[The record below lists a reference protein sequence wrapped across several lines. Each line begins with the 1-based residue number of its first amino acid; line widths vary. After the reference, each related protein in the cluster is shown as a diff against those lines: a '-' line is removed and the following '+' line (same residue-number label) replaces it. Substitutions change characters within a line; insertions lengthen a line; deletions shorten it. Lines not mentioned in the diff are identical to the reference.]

1 MRPRRKVIVKCL
13 LWQTCHIEGRGGCK
27 GESKKKLELD
37 SIFTEVSRKKLPLRP
52 KASARYLT
60 CMTAKHSFKAKEG
73 TCSAEEGIFPRS
85 RFIYWLVSS
94 GRPLDDFNLLVY
106 TNNFNYMSKKTWSSF
121 KHYIFFVFYTFF
133 NCIPSPRQS
142 QAMRYYGQNLT
153 CSRPSRPCIVG

>member
-1 MRPRRKVIVKCL
+1 MFVMTNLSYR
-13 LWQTCHIEGRGGCK
+13 WGGEGVRVSLKKNFSWIPFSLKYQCK
-27 GESKKKLELD
+27 
-37 SIFTEVSRKKLPLRP
+37 KKLPLRP

-60 CMTAKHSFKAKEG
+60 CMTTKHSFKAKEG

-106 TNNFNYMSKKTWSSF
+106 TNNFNYMSKKNLIKLQTL
-121 KHYIFFVFYTFF
+121 YFFRFLHVFQLYSKSASESGDEVLWTKP
-133 NCIPSPRQS
+133 N
-142 QAMRYYGQNLT
+142 

>member
-1 MRPRRKVIVKCL
+1 M
-13 LWQTCHIEGRGGCK
+13 GRGGCK
-27 GESKKKLELD
+27 GESKKKTLAGFHFHW
-37 SIFTEVSRKKLPLRP
+37 SINARKKLPLRP